1 MTKTPFVFHALGLL
15 GLEEILNLSE
25 VHQTK
30 KVAFK
35 KAAGGELI
43 SWDEPPVATPKKVH
57 QDEAKILIFPKGPQ
71 VQEEKRE
78 IAVSD
83 KQHLETSE
91 LVLWQREMTKESD
104 SSIQKLEAFKG
115 YKRSTE
121 MYVVKSST
129 IDGKDKIRFA
139 STEGI
144 LVDKKQ
150 A

>member
-1 MTKTPFVFHALGLL
+1 MTKTPFVFHALSLL
-15 GLEEILNLSE
+15 GLEEILKLAE

-30 KVAFK
+30 KVALK

-43 SWDEPPVATPKKVH
+43 SWDEPVAAPPKKV
-57 QDEAKILIFPKGPQ
+57 QPEEAKVLIFPKTPQ
-71 VQEEKRE
+71 IEEEKSE
-78 IAVSD
+78 IPDSEKPHLVTSD
-83 KQHLETSE
+83 VL
-91 LVLWQREMTKESD
+91 LWQREMTKDSD
-104 SSIQKLEAFKG
+104 SSIQKLDAFKG

>member
-1 MTKTPFVFHALGLL
+1 VTKTPFVFQALGLL
-15 GLEEILNLSE
+15 GLEEILKLSE

-30 KVAFK
+30 KVALK

-43 SWDEPPVATPKKVH
+43 SWDEPVAPAPKKA
-57 QDEAKILIFPKGPQ
+57 QQEEAKVLIFPKTPQ
-71 VQEEKRE
+71 VEEEK
-78 IAVSD
+78 
-83 KQHLETSE
+83 LEVPHPDQPHIVPSE
-91 LVLWQREMTKESD
+91 LHLWQRELTKDSD
-104 SSIQKLEAFKG
+104 SSIQKLDAFKG

-129 IDGKDKIRFA
+129 VDGKDKIRFA